1 MRLFRFMLIA
11 SVAASLQGCER
22 SDADYFPLNEGRWW
36 QYRVMVKTKDE
47 QKQYKYMVA
56 NLPSHDLDGT
66 KTFVRRTHDGSLFFY
81 QEGDEGINRVAVKR
95 RTDRE
100 IKREA
105 SKHLII
111 PYPTEIGSAWELE
124 TTTTIL
130 DRNIRAFERKQFTLV
145 VPVMLQYTVESL
157 DDTVSVPAGR
167 FARCLRIRGI
177 GHTRVNPNVSV
188 GVTDIEI
195 EIIDWY
201 APGVGLVRTIRK
213 EEASTAM
220 LDSGEYLFE
229 LESLN

>member
-1 MRLFRFMLIA
+1 MLF
-11 SVAASLQGCER
+11 SCVAVILQGCER

-36 QYRVMVKTKDE
+36 QYRVMVKTKDK
-47 QKQYKYMVA
+47 QKQYKYIVA
-56 NLPSHDLDGT
+56 NLPSGDLDST

-81 QEGDEGINRVAVKR
+81 QKTDDGIFRVAVKR

-100 IKREA
+100 IQREA
-105 SKHLII
+105 STHLII
-111 PYPTEIGSAWELE
+111 PYPTKIGNAWELE

-130 DRNIRAFERKQFTLV
+130 DRNIRAYERKQFTLV

-157 DDTVSVPAGR
+157 DDIVSVPAGR
-167 FARCLRIRGI
+167 FDRCLRIRGV
-177 GHTRVNPNVSV
+177 GRTRVNPNVGV

-195 EIIDWY
+195 ETIDWY

-213 EEASTAM
+213 EEASTAV

-229 LESLN
+229 LESLQ